1 MTYSE
6 LELTDDL
13 SGSLPTKINAN
24 FRKRSFLNVAAKS
37 ADFTVWTD
45 DTAGSPKDVYLVTT
59 AASTITVTLPT
70 VASGDA
76 LNGRAVTIMKVDS
89 GAGSVSI
96 DADGSEE
103 INGATTK
110 SLSSQYDFAT
120 IVSDGVA
127 WYIVGNN

>member
-1 MTYSE
+1 MTYNE
-6 LELTDDL
+6 IELTDNISTSPD
-13 SGSLPTKINAN
+13 KINAN
-24 FRKRSFLNVAAKS
+24 FRKRAFLNVAAKS

-45 DTAGSPKDVYLVTT
+45 DTAGSPKDVYFVTT
-59 AASTITVTLPT
+59 AAATITVTLPT

-96 DADGSEE
+96 DADGVEE

-110 SLSSQYDFAT
+110 SPLSQYDFAEL
-120 IVSDGVA
+120 VSDGTA
-127 WYIVGNN
+127 WYVIGNN

>member
-1 MTYSE
+1 MSYQE
-6 LELTDDL
+6 IDFTDNL
-13 SGSLPTKINAN
+13 STSPTKLNAN
-24 FRKRSFLNVAAKS
+24 FRKRAFLNVAAKS

-45 DTAGSPKDVYLVTT
+45 DTAGSPKDVYFVTT

-96 DADGSEE
+96 DADGVEE

-110 SLSSQYDFAT
+110 SLSSQYDFAEL
-120 IVSDGVA
+120 VSDGTA
-127 WYIVGNN
+127 WYVIGTN